1 MERVRFIAH
10 RGATILKVDLSH
22 STSVEENIEILDQ
35 ARKIITTQ
43 PQRSLL
49 LLTDVTKAAFN
60 PKGVSAIKEWS
71 SSNTPYLKA
80 SAVIGVS
87 GIYRIIYEA
96 LVKLVKRDIVCFGT
110 EEEALDWLASR

>member
-10 RGATILKVDLSH
+10 KGAKILKVDLSH
-22 STSVEENIEILDQ
+22 STSVEENIEVLDQ
-35 ARKIITTQ
+35 ARKIISMQ
-43 PQRSLL
+43 PKRSLL

-60 PKGVSAIKEWS
+60 PKGITVLKEWS
-71 SSNTPYLKA
+71 SSNTPYLQA
-80 SAVIGVS
+80 SAVLGVG

-96 LVKLVKRDIVCFGT
+96 LVKVVKREIVCFDT